1 MGGAVE
7 GLWEEEDEG
16 RPGGHDA
23 WDSSWTRGPDAR
35 VKAVRQCETKIKTG
49 VTQTEQRS
57 RKEYAMLT
65 HVENIKHHH
74 GNN

>member
-1 MGGAVE
+1 VGGDGIPKVATTASEDLTGRGMGGAVE

-35 VKAVRQCETKIKTG
+35 VKAVRQCET
-49 VTQTEQRS
+49 
-57 RKEYAMLT
+57 
-65 HVENIKHHH
+65 
-74 GNN
+74 